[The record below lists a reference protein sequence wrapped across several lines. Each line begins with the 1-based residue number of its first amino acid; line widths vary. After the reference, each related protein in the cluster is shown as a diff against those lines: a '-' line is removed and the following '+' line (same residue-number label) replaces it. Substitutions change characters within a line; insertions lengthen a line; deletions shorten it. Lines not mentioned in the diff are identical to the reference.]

1 MSTQGLP
8 GLVYFRTVGGSLA
21 AQAYILDS
29 GTLLS
34 STLLHYSNAIAS
46 VITDATFDR
55 RTFIHLYL
63 KSFEYFLEF
72 CFIG

>member
-8 GLVYFRTVGGSLA
+8 GLGYFRTVGGSLA

-29 GTLLS
+29 GTLLL
-34 STLLHYSNAIAS
+34 STLHYCNAIAS
-46 VITDATFDR
+46 VITDATSDR

-72 CFIG
+72 CLIG